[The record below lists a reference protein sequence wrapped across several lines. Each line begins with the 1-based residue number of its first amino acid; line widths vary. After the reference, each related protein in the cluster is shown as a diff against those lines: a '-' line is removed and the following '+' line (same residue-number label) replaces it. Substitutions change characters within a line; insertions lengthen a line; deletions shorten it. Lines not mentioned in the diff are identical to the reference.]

1 MYLTQC
7 LFFTDFQKSLKAA
20 LDEGSVEVEM
30 VKCVT
35 LGPSEA
41 GKTQLKSALIGKF
54 EDSSES
60 TPMSTGAEAVI
71 QHYVQGQSKWEPLT
85 RERLLQSLSTTVTES
100 ASPHPTEANLSTQNN
115 EAQALGLEPRK
126 IKPLKTGMRKG
137 TGLHAD
143 ATGAVGQRTDSSKAL
158 QSQFPAIRANEE
170 EELKEAGTAE
180 VMCKGTRWHEHATG
194 AMGQR
199 ADSKKAL
206 RSQFAAIRARVE
218 EDLKEAG
225 AAEEKGLDQVR
236 IIHMVDS
243 GGQPAFFDIHPVI
256 ATSRAVYLLVYNMKE
271 GLDHKPAITYRKKAF
286 PTKQLQNTKQS
297 NLDMIKNSLLAL
309 HDCRQKFTALEREL
323 RRWFGDSISECAD
336 ELPVLVVGTRKRKE
350 SISRESEKLAKK
362 CSYLPLW
369 KKVLHSTNTGSK
381 LFAVESTDP
390 DCEGVQS
397 VRQEVDQAGCIFK
410 LPVPISWFHCQLIFL
425 SVDENLHVL
434 TFSSLQD
441 LCQKE
446 GLISNRDE
454 FLAMVRTFHLLG
466 IFSFPYLDQELTLRD
481 HWRPDDKP
489 VFTNPD
495 VLYQEVTKILEM
507 AYRDLAKTPMET
519 TARESLTALQSSG
532 RLDSD
537 TLGYLGIPDKF
548 GFYSGFHAY
557 LLERLV
563 QWGLAAKPTT
573 EISEGAAV
581 TGRATFFMPSVLP
594 ACDEEPVTCSESP
607 LSFTFCLSLPD
618 NIKVYYVPRGI
629 FPHLIVHIEGQGYEI
644 QENTSY
650 QSCLFRDVAT
660 FGIKPSPS
668 NKMQYAYNVMVV
680 DKMDRV
686 TIAIDPAQED
696 KLSNADCHRI
706 VNDFKQAMETVYEGI
721 NQVQLAVTEAS
732 ECICDKQLPSHLAMV
747 IRCENGCYAMQC
759 LLPGKIKRFDCPP
772 EITALL
778 CDQGGLSTYIYI
790 YDSMQ

>member
-1 MYLTQC
+1 MSL
-7 LFFTDFQKSLKAA
+7 FTDFKKSLEAA
-20 LDEGSVEVEM
+20 LAKGSVEVEI

-54 EDSSES
+54 DQSSES

-71 QHYVQGQSKWEPLT
+71 QRYVHGKSTWEPLT
-85 RERLLQSLSTTVTES
+85 RERLLKSLNTTVKKMRFTES
-100 ASPHPTEANLSTQNN
+100 ASPRPTEGNLSMQKN
-115 EAQALGLEPRK
+115 EAQAVGVE
-126 IKPLKTGMRKG
+126 PLKTGMHKSTAVISASVDEEAQAVG
-137 TGLHAD
+137 VEPLKTGMYQSTGVHED
-143 ATGAVGQRTDSSKAL
+143 ATGALA
-158 QSQFPAIRANEE
+158 
-170 EELKEAGTAE
+170 
-180 VMCKGTRWHEHATG
+180 
-194 AMGQR
+194 QR
-199 ADSKKAL
+199 AHSKKAL
-206 RSQFAAIRARVE
+206 RSQFAAIRASVE
-218 EDLKEAG
+218 EELMEAG
-225 AAEEKGLDQVR
+225 AAEVKGLDKVR
-236 IIHMVDS
+236 IIHMIDS

-271 GLDHKPAITYRKKAF
+271 GLDHKPPITYRKKAY

-297 NLDMIKNSLLAL
+297 NLDMIKNSLLTL
-309 HDCRQKFTALEREL
+309 HDCRQKFTALESKL
-323 RRWFGDSISECAD
+323 RHWFEASISKSAD
-336 ELPVLVVGTRKRKE
+336 GLPVLVVGTRKRKE
-350 SISRESEKLAKK
+350 SIPCESEKLAKE
-362 CSYLPLW
+362 CGYLPLW
-369 KKVLHSTNTGSK
+369 KKVIPNTDTGYN

-397 VRQEVDQAGCIFK
+397 VRQVVDQAGCIFK
-410 LPVPISWFHCQLIFL
+410 LPLPISWFLCQLIFL

-434 TFSSLQD
+434 TFSNLQN
-441 LCQKE
+441 LCLQE

-454 FLAMVRTFHLLG
+454 FLAMIRTFHLLG

-507 AYRDLAKTPMET
+507 AYRDLAKTQMDDT
-519 TARESLTALQSSG
+519 KRESLMALQSSG
-532 RLDSD
+532 RLDSN
-537 TLGYLGIPDKF
+537 TLSYLGIPDDF

-573 EISEGAAV
+573 EISEVAAV
-581 TGRATFFMPSVLP
+581 TGRTAIFIPSVLP

-618 NIKVYYVPRGI
+618 NSKVNYVPQGI
-629 FPHLIVHIEGQGYEI
+629 IPHLIVHIEGQGYEI
-644 QENTSY
+644 QGNTSY

-660 FGIKPSPS
+660 FGIEPSHS
-668 NKMQYAYNVMVV
+668 NKMQYAYKVMVV

-696 KLSNADCHRI
+696 KSSTADRRRI
-706 VNDFKQAMETVYEGI
+706 VSDFKQAMESVYEGI
-721 NQVQLAVTEAS
+721 YQVQLAVTAAS
-732 ECICDKQLPSHLAMV
+732 ECKCDKQLPSHLAVV
-747 IRCENGCYAMQC
+747 IRRENGYYAMQC
-759 LLPGKIKRFDCPP
+759 MLPGKIKQYDCPL
-772 EITALL
+772 EISELL
-778 CDQGGLSTYIYI
+778 CDQGGYLHI
-790 YDSMQ
+790 

>member
-1 MYLTQC
+1 MGCVNSTCSPVFHSTYVPNTEC
-7 LFFTDFQKSLKAA
+7 LFFTDFKKSLEAA
-20 LDEGSVEVEM
+20 LAKGSVEVEM

-54 EDSSES
+54 DRSSES
-60 TPMSTGAEAVI
+60 TPMCTGAEVVL
-71 QHYVQGQSKWEPLT
+71 QRYVRGKSTWEPLT
-85 RERLLQSLSTTVTES
+85 RERLLKSLNPTVKMFTES
-100 ASPHPTEANLSTQNN
+100 ASPSPTEANSSVQEN
-115 EAQALGLEPRK
+115 EAQA
-126 IKPLKTGMRKG
+126 
-137 TGLHAD
+137 
-143 ATGAVGQRTDSSKAL
+143 V
-158 QSQFPAIRANEE
+158 
-170 EELKEAGTAE
+170 
-180 VMCKGTRWHEHATG
+180 GTRVHEDTTDTL
-194 AMGQR
+194 GQT

-206 RSQFAAIRARVE
+206 RSQFAAIRASVE
-218 EDLKEAG
+218 VELKEADT
-225 AAEEKGLDQVR
+225 AEAKSLDKVR

-271 GLDHKPAITYRKKAF
+271 GLDHKPTITYRKKAF

-297 NLDMIKNSLLAL
+297 NLDMIKDSLLTL
-309 HDCRQKFTALEREL
+309 HNCKQKFTALESEL
-323 RRWFGDSISECAD
+323 CHWFEAPISKSAD
-336 ELPVLVVGTRKRKE
+336 ELPVLVVGTRKMKE
-350 SISRESEKLAKK
+350 SIAHESEKLAKG

-369 KKVLHSTNTGSK
+369 NKVLPNTDTGYK

-397 VRQEVDQAGCIFK
+397 VRQVVDQAGCIFK
-410 LPVPISWFHCQLIFL
+410 LPLPVSWFLCQLIFL

-434 TFSSLQD
+434 TFSNLQD
-441 LCQKE
+441 LCLQE
-446 GLISNRDE
+446 GLISNSNE
-454 FLAMVRTFHLLG
+454 FLAMIRTFHLLG

-507 AYRDLAKTPMET
+507 PYRDLAKTPMEP

-537 TLGYLGIPDKF
+537 ALSYLGIPDDL

-573 EISEGAAV
+573 EISEGAV
-581 TGRATFFMPSVLP
+581 TGRAAFFIPSVLP

-618 NIKVYYVPRGI
+618 NIKVNYVPQGI
-629 FPHLIVHIEGQGYEI
+629 FSHLIVHIEGQGYEI

-660 FGIKPSPS
+660 FGIEPSHS
-668 NKMQYAYNVMVV
+668 NKMQYAYKVMVV

-696 KLSNADCHRI
+696 KSSTADRRRI
-706 VNDFKQAMETVYEGI
+706 VSDFKQAMESVYEGI
-721 NQVQLAVTEAS
+721 YQVQLAVTEAS
-732 ECICDKQLPSHLAMV
+732 ECKCDKQLPSHLAVV
-747 IRCENGCYAMQC
+747 IRRENGYYAMQC
-759 LLPGKIKRFDCPP
+759 MLPGKIKQYDCPL
-772 EITALL
+772 EISELL
-778 CDQGGLSTYIYI
+778 CDQGGYLHI
-790 YDSMQ
+790 

>member
-7 LFFTDFQKSLKAA
+7 LFFTDFKKSLEAA
-20 LDEGSVEVEM
+20 LAKGSVEVEM

-54 EDSSES
+54 DDSIES

-71 QHYVQGQSKWEPLT
+71 QRYVHGKSTWEPLT
-85 RERLLQSLSTTVTES
+85 RERLLKSLNTTVKKMTFTES
-100 ASPHPTEANLSTQNN
+100 ASPRPTEANSSMQEN
-115 EAQALGLEPRK
+115 EAQAG
-126 IKPLKTGMRKG
+126 G
-137 TGLHAD
+137 TGVHEDTTDTL
-143 ATGAVGQRTDSSKAL
+143 GQT
-158 QSQFPAIRANEE
+158 
-170 EELKEAGTAE
+170 
-180 VMCKGTRWHEHATG
+180 
-194 AMGQR
+194 

-206 RSQFAAIRARVE
+206 RSRFAAIRASVE
-218 EDLKEAG
+218 VELKEADT
-225 AAEEKGLDQVR
+225 AEAKSLDKVR

-271 GLDHKPAITYRKKAF
+271 GLDHKPTITYRKKAF

-297 NLDMIKNSLLAL
+297 NLDMIKDSLLTL
-309 HDCRQKFTALEREL
+309 HDCKQKFTALEREL
-323 RRWFGDSISECAD
+323 HHWFGDAISESAD

-350 SISRESEKLAKK
+350 SIAHESEKLAKE

-369 KKVLHSTNTGSK
+369 NKVLPNTDTGYK
-381 LFAVESTDP
+381 LFPVESTDP

-397 VRQEVDQAGCIFK
+397 VRQVVDQAGCIFTLP
-410 LPVPISWFHCQLIFL
+410 LPVSWFLCQLIFL

-434 TFSSLQD
+434 TFSDLQN
-441 LCQKE
+441 LCLQE
-446 GLISNRDE
+446 GLISDRDE
-454 FLAMVRTFHLLG
+454 FLAMIRAFHLLG

-489 VFTNPD
+489 VFTNPN

-507 AYRDLAKTPMET
+507 AYRDLAKTQMDDT
-519 TARESLTALQSSG
+519 KRESLTALQSSG
-532 RLDSD
+532 RLDSN
-537 TLGYLGIPDKF
+537 TLGYLGIPDDF

-581 TGRATFFMPSVLP
+581 TGRAAFFIPSVLP
-594 ACDEEPVTCSESP
+594 ACDEEPVKCNESP

-618 NIKVYYVPRGI
+618 KSKVNYVPRGI

-644 QENTSY
+644 QENTYY
-650 QSCLFRDVAT
+650 QSCLYRDVAT
-660 FGIKPSPS
+660 FGIKPSHS
-668 NKMQYAYNVMVV
+668 NKMQYAYNVMVA
-680 DKMDRV
+680 DKMDHV
-686 TIAIDPAQED
+686 TIAIDPAQEYE
-696 KLSNADCHRI
+696 LSTADRRRI
-706 VNDFKQAMETVYEGI
+706 VIDFKKAMEFVYEGI
-721 NQVQLAVTEAS
+721 YQVQLAVTEAS
-732 ECICDKQLPSHLAMV
+732 ECRCDKRLPSHLAMV
-747 IRCENGCYAMQC
+747 IRRENGCYAMQC
-759 LLPGKIKRFDCPP
+759 SLPGKIKQYDCPL
-772 EITALL
+772 EIAALL
-778 CDQGGLSTYIYI
+778 CGQGGYLHI
-790 YDSMQ
+790 